1 MKKAFD
7 IKSLSISALFTA
19 LIIVGAYIKV
29 PLPVIPFTLQT
40 LFVIMAGMLLGSR
53 KGLLSVLSYTFI
65 GLIGLPVFS
74 GGGGLAYVFKP
85 SFGYIL
91 GFALAAFIAGKI
103 VEGHDFNIKT
113 LVLAATA
120 GTLAIYVVGL
130 PWYYII
136 MNYYLNTPLTVSALM
151 ISGFVVFLPT
161 TIIKGALAV
170 VLTKR
175 LMPVMRN
182 QLSN

>member
-1 MKKAFD
+1 MKKTFD
-7 IKSLSISALFTA
+7 IKTLSLSALFTA

-53 KGLLSVLSYTFI
+53 KGLLSVLAYIFI

-85 SFGYIL
+85 TFGYIL

-103 VEGHDFNIKT
+103 VEGNAFNVKT
-113 LVLAATA
+113 LILAASA
-120 GTLAIYVVGL
+120 GTLAIYAIGL

-151 ISGFVVFLPT
+151 ISGFVLFLPT
-161 TIIKGALAV
+161 TIIKGVIAV

-175 LMPVMRN
+175 LMPVMRK
-182 QLSN
+182 QLT